1 MGGGGGE
8 PWTWKDRVMLTVI
21 LGGAVLVAVLAVV
34 GLVTVVGWLL

>member
-1 MGGGGGE
+1 
-8 PWTWKDRVMLTVI
+8 VMLTVI